1 MSGVAFV
8 AGQRYVIIIVL
19 INIAW
24 ELLTF
29 FWDQKKPIRLLSYS
43 TMIMLYLNN
52 SALTLINQET

>member
-43 TMIMLYLNN
+43 TMIML
-52 SALTLINQET
+52 I